1 QQYDPTVWSRY
12 TGDPER
18 PRRRRTQYDPG
29 VWSRYAAPAGPALAE
44 PDPEPQPRRTTL
56 ARALGNIREMFRT
69 PERAE
74 ATEREPFGVRTVQRN
89 LVELARRYPVPGMI
103 GVGRG
108 FETTPIEEVP
118 PEERNILQDFVA
130 GFEAERRAG
139 RRAYGTTLES
149 LGLERVG
156 RALREGREPLP
167 NLRPRERTGNRF
179 VDVLRE
185 TAFDVGGG
193 VASTLPS
200 IVGGVVGTAVGGPVG
215 GAVGALAPAA
225 ARTYG
230 GLREELEEEGV
241 APQTASRA
249 AAVVTP
255 LSSALEVLVPLSIGR
270 RLLGGA
276 GQQAARGVAREIARG
291 ALREGVTE
299 AATEAAQ
306 TA

>member
-1 QQYDPTVWSRY
+1 MPQQYDPTVWSRY

-29 VWSRYAAPAGPALAE
+29 VRSRYAAPAGAALAQ
-44 PDPEPQPRRTTL
+44 PDPAPQPRRTPL

-149 LGLERVG
+149 LGLERD
-156 RALREGREPLP
+156 RK
-167 NLRPRERTGNRF
+167 
-179 VDVLRE
+179 
-185 TAFDVGGG
+185 
-193 VASTLPS
+193 STRLNS
-200 IVGGVVGTAVGGPVG
+200 SHVKISYAVFC
-215 GAVGALAPAA
+215 LKKKKQND
-225 ARTYG
+225 TD
-230 GLREELEEEGV
+230 
-241 APQTASRA
+241 
-249 AAVVTP
+249 
-255 LSSALEVLVPLSIGR
+255 
-270 RLLGGA
+270 
-276 GQQAARGVAREIARG
+276 
-291 ALREGVTE
+291 
-299 AATEAAQ
+299 
-306 TA
+306 